1 MTTENLVPNA
11 TRIQLLVPNLTLDD
25 VEDAVLKKLTYL
37 GRAYKSRDQW
47 GTPGERQDAFSKLI
61 ATAYN
66 ISRICEGDIELYE
79 RLKGYSCQREEGQQD
94 PQLAEIFESV
104 LIYSL
109 ASKSTR
115 WRRFASKLARKVNLS
130 KEGLSSDDFVSRL
143 EDV

>member
-1 MTTENLVPNA
+1 M
-11 TRIQLLVPNLTLDD
+11 
-25 VEDAVLKKLTYL
+25 
-37 GRAYKSRDQW
+37 
-47 GTPGERQDAFSKLI
+47 GTPEQRQDAISKLI

-66 ISRICEGDIELYE
+66 ISRVCEGDIELYE
-79 RLKGYSCQREEGQQD
+79 RIKGYSFQREEGQQD

-115 WRRFASKLARKVNLS
+115 WRRFASKLARELNLS
-130 KEGLSSDDFVSRL
+130 KEGLSSDDVVSRL